1 MIEDPS
7 TLSGVSV
14 PLVSLENLAADPH
27 GVFRYFRTRVPFIR
41 RSDGMLVVLRAS
53 DVRQLSTDHRLRQ
66 TETDYIRSL
75 GIQDGPLFRLF
86 DEGMLTSNG
95 DVHRHRRAPFTRTF
109 SLRLIASLRP
119 MIRAVAE
126 EIIDGWDQNGE
137 IDLLDA
143 FASPLPARVIAAVLG
158 LPAEDVPT
166 FTKLVYS
173 VARVLS
179 SQPIAEGPLSLQEDT
194 RHLLAYAEEALDR
207 RRREPADDFLTAYL
221 AALGEGDRLSASEGI
236 VQIAILIIGGS
247 DTTRAA
253 LASMANL
260 LLQHGHYGE
269 VCRDPAL
276 VPAAVAESL
285 RFEPSVGSIARVTQ
299 EPIDL
304 GGGRLPA
311 DRIVSLSTMSA
322 LRDEAVF
329 ERPDRFDIHR
339 ADQQR
344 LHMVFGGGAH
354 RCLGEG
360 LAKAELEEALAALT
374 SRLPGLQLADSGP
387 TMQGHFGIRWIDPV
401 RVRWPSKTPRQVSDA

>member
-1 MIEDPS
+1 MIEVS
-7 TLSGVSV
+7 NALSDVSA
-14 PLVSLENLAADPH
+14 PLVSLEDLAADPH
-27 GVFRYFRTRVPFIR
+27 GVYRYFRQRVPFIR
-41 RSDGMLVVLRAS
+41 RSDDMLVVLRAG
-53 DVRQLSTDHRLRQ
+53 DVRQLSTDHRVRQ
-66 TETDYIRSL
+66 TETEFIRSL
-75 GIQDGPLFRLF
+75 GVEDGPLFRVF
-86 DEGMLTSNG
+86 EEGMLTSNG
-95 DVHRHRRAPFTRTF
+95 DVHRNRRAPFTRTF

-126 EIIDGWDQNGE
+126 EIIDGWDQAGE

-166 FTKLVYS
+166 FTSLVYS
-173 VARVLS
+173 VARILS
-179 SQPIAEGPLSLQEDT
+179 SQPIPDGPSALQEDT
-194 RHLLAYAEEALDR
+194 RRLLAYVEEALDR

-221 AALGEGDRLSASEGI
+221 AALEAGDRLSASEGI

-253 LASMANL
+253 LASMVNL
-260 LLQHGHYGE
+260 LLKHGHYGE

-285 RFEPSVGSIARVTQ
+285 RFEPSVGSIARVTLDS
-299 EPIDL
+299 IDL
-304 GGGRLPA
+304 AGGHLSGGRL
-311 DRIVSLSTMSA
+311 VSLSNMSA
-322 LRDEAVF
+322 MRDETVF
-329 ERPDRFDIHR
+329 ERPDTFDLHR
-339 ADQQR
+339 TDQQR

-374 SRLPGLQLADSGP
+374 RRLPGLELAGSSP

-401 RVRWPSKTPRQVSDA
+401 RVRWASKASRPDSIG